1 MFLRMNLMAAII
13 AGTDNEIESKLSNEM
28 WNLYYCTHYEDP
40 KKTSMF
46 SGNALLWDNVYGVK
60 FAIEKRNARETD
72 FKKIFNLAVESIIAG
87 RPMMIHCYENPYY
100 GDKNYADPYGGKT
113 HWVIPVSFTSEDKT
127 PESLIVADP
136 YVDTRNSYYLNDL
149 CTLKSSFDTNLS
161 GIDTIYFG
169 YVTTEPDNVDNN

>member
-1 MFLRMNLMAAII
+1 MAAII
-13 AGTDNEIESKLSNEM
+13 VGTDDEIESQLSNEM

-100 GDKNYADPYGGKT
+100 GDKNYADPY
-113 HWVIPVSFTSEDKT
+113 
-127 PESLIVADP
+127 
-136 YVDTRNSYYLNDL
+136 VDTRNSYYLNDL